1 MHNPFDLQEKRST
14 ENSVKEQGDKK
25 LVLKI
30 SINDLVLKA
39 CAETIKWH
47 PSINTSWNDA
57 NILFHSEVNLA
68 FGVAIDDGLLTPVI
82 NNADQLSLVDLS
94 AEAKSL
100 ISKAR
105 SKRLMPDEMAGS
117 TFTVTN
123 LGMFGIDFFSGIIN
137 PPNAAILSIGTTRKK
152 PTVGSCGNILVGE
165 TMVIGLS
172 CDHRLVDGAIAA
184 QFLQSFVGKSG
195 EPLIHACLKSSL
207 HISKI
212 LLLSSQRHP
221 ITKLLL
227 LP

>member
-1 MHNPFDLQEKRST
+1 M
-14 ENSVKEQGDKK
+14 KEQGDKK
-25 LVLKI
+25 LCPKI

-82 NNADQLSLVDLS
+82 NKADQLSLVDLS

-137 PPNAAILSIGTTRKK
+137 PPNAAILSIGTTRKAH
-152 PTVGSCGNILVGE
+152 G
-165 TMVIGLS
+165 
-172 CDHRLVDGAIAA
+172 
-184 QFLQSFVGKSG
+184 
-195 EPLIHACLKSSL
+195 
-207 HISKI
+207 
-212 LLLSSQRHP
+212 
-221 ITKLLL
+221 
-227 LP
+227 